1 MREDTMTQLSSN
13 GVRLHS
19 LLRTL
24 APSPSIGTLM
34 TRLHQQLSQEGSSS
48 SSSSSAAADGG
59 KALRKTAELQVFLN
73 VSLLCIHGSC
83 ISVALHYL
91 PDRLASVHCKLTGK
105 VLCVCLYSFLNK
117 SELSERRGREA
128 GDRGDEE
135 AAAHLLLR
143 VQRHRRARR
152 LSQPVPSVYTSS
164 TFTHCDKAFI
174 VEAKEKKR
182 NVCLLFPLLYM
193 KTLVVVACSSLC
205 IDGLADWLAGL

>member
-1 MREDTMTQLSSN
+1 MKSVREDTMTQLSSN

-59 KALRKTAELQVFLN
+59 RALRKTVELQAFLN

-91 PDRLASVHCKLTGK
+91 PDRLVSVHCKLTGK
-105 VLCVCLYSFLNK
+105 VLCLYSFLNK

-152 LSQPVPSVYTSS
+152 LSQPTPSVYTSS
-164 TFTHCDKAFI
+164 TSTHCGKAFT

-182 NVCLLFPLLYM
+182 NVCLLFPFS
-193 KTLVVVACSSLC
+193 T
-205 IDGLADWLAGL
+205 